1 MYPLLPFLWFLH
13 MHKID
18 YILNRIYKSNVSE
31 NKFYLNKGLN
41 TLHNI
46 KTEEGGKKPKNQ
58 FTSQGIGQLLLVS
71 CKLYSYVTDNIG
83 LKFVPLSKV

>member
-1 MYPLLPFLWFLH
+1 

-46 KTEEGGKKPKNQ
+46 KTEEGKKPKNQ
-58 FTSQGIGQLLLVS
+58 FTSHGVGQLLPVS
-71 CKLYSYVTDNIG
+71 CKLYSYVTGNIG

>member
-41 TLHNI
+41 TLYNI
-46 KTEEGGKKPKNQ
+46 KTEEGGEKHPKI
-58 FTSQGIGQLLLVS
+58 SWLLHMAWGH
-71 CKLYSYVTDNIG
+71 CC
-83 LKFVPLSKV
+83 